1 MPYTT
6 RDLLTE
12 TYQDLTILSPGETL
26 SDTDAAFGLLK
37 LVRLFDNW
45 NAERAGVYANRLV
58 TYTLVPS
65 LNPHTI
71 GPNSATFTVTQRP
84 VSIEW
89 ANIVISAVR
98 YPLNIR
104 GSQWWA
110 SLTLPT
116 LTVDIPSDLHYEPD
130 WPNGNLYLY
139 PVPASAYGLEL
150 MTRIVLADLALDD
163 TVSLPPGYRDAVI
176 LTLGEMVALTYP
188 PAVPSPQAAAKA
200 RARIYANNDETPPLA
215 TRDSGMPNQRGGR
228 WFDYMSGMFRP

>member
-1 MPYTT
+1 MTT

-12 TYQDLTILSPGETL
+12 AFSDITVLAAGESL
-26 SDTDAAFGLLK
+26 SDTDAEFGLQK

-45 NAERAGVYANRLV
+45 NAERAGVYANRL
-58 TYTLVPS
+58 TTPPFTLVPN

-71 GPNSATFTVTQRP
+71 GTNSATFSVTQRP

-104 GSQWWA
+104 GSQWWPA
-110 SLTLPT
+110 LPLPT
-116 LTVDIPSDLHYEPD
+116 LSVDIPSDLHYEPD

-139 PVPASAYGLEL
+139 PVPAAAYGLEL

-176 LTLGEMVALTYP
+176 LTLGEMIAPTYP
-188 PAVPSPQAAAKA
+188 PAEAKPELARQA
-200 RARIYANNDETPPLA
+200 RARIYSNNDEIPALA
-215 TRDSGMPNQRGGR
+215 TRDSGMPTQCGGR
-228 WFDYMSGMFRP
+228 WFDYRSGTFRP